1 MAVTLNKRANWTV
14 ELTATDPDT
23 GAARNLGRW
32 AVLEGGGV
40 TSEDATYHDWD
51 GEVRMGGVRSR
62 EDITL
67 RRGYGRHAA
76 PAYRVLDSWVGRA
89 RVVLSRVATDDR
101 GVTIE
106 EPVTYTGILSGA
118 KLPDVEKGSSE
129 AGEIELTIQADAD
142 LA

>member
-1 MAVTLNKRANWTV
+1 MATLNKRANWTV
-14 ELTATDPDT
+14 DLTVTDPDT
-23 GAARNLGRW
+23 GAARSLGRW

-40 TSEDATYHDWD
+40 TAEDSTYHDYD
-51 GEVRMGGVRSR
+51 GEQRLGGVRSR

-67 RRGYGRHAA
+67 RRGYGRHAQ
-76 PAYRVLDSWVGRA
+76 PAYRVIDGWVGRA

-106 EPVTYTGILSGA
+106 EPVTYTGILAGA
-118 KLPDVEKGSSE
+118 KLPDVEKGSSD
-129 AGEIELTIQADAD
+129 AGEIEITIHADAD